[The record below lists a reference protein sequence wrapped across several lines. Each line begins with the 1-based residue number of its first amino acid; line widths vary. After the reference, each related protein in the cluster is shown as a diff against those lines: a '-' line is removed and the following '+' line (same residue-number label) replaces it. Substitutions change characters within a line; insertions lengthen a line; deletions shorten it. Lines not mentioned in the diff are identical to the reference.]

1 MSIEAEMDHFGLFTN
16 DLEKTIA
23 WYNKFLGF
31 KVSDYLPPGNKKEAL
46 VAPDG
51 ISWMRFSTLHHDLTL
66 VQLPTKKKVLSAD
79 KKKSNLKKIT
89 FEIYLEERFQN
100 AYKYLNTSNSVLLE
114 QLSIHPFL
122 KCPSFTVSDPNGN
135 LIEIINRHKKG
146 NKEFKTDNNKA
157 ASVPVD
163 SLSYISINSK
173 DMNSA
178 ANWYEDVFGMQKQ
191 SDIIDT
197 EDTNKKI
204 AMSDTEGNIKLVIC
218 ESPGKD
224 KISDLQQIAFRVKDN
239 EKVLSIHDFILSKNI
254 PVIREPFRG
263 WTGWLRYYFED
274 FDGNKIEI
282 ESGMDIVE
290 PNYGFDNHIIKKLDL
305 QHIF

>member
-16 DLEKTIA
+16 DLEKTIT

-31 KVSDYLPPGNKKEAL
+31 KVSDYLPPGNEKEAL

-51 ISWMRFSTLHHDLTL
+51 ISWMRYSSFHHDLTL
-66 VQLPTKKKVLSAD
+66 VQLPFKKNISVSD
-79 KKKSNLKKIT
+79 KNKSNLNKIT
-89 FEIYLEERFQN
+89 FQIYSEENFRKSH
-100 AYKYLNTSNSVLLE
+100 KYLTTTNFVFSE
-114 QLSIHPFL
+114 QLSIHLFF

-135 LIEIINRHKKG
+135 LIEIINRPEKAKK
-146 NKEFKTDNNKA
+146 ELKTDNNKA
-157 ASVPVD
+157 ASVQVD

-191 SDIIDT
+191 SDFIDA

-204 AMSDTEGNIKLVIC
+204 AMSDKEGNIKLVIC
-218 ESPGKD
+218 ESPKKD
-224 KISDLQQIAFRVKDN
+224 KVVDLQQIAFRVKDN
-239 EKVLSIHDFILSKNI
+239 EKILSIHDFILSKNI
-254 PVIREPFRG
+254 RIIREPFRG

-290 PNYGFDNHIIKKLDL
+290 PNYGFDNQIIKKLDL
-305 QHIF
+305 QHIA